1 MKILIQCFQVRLFQR
16 NEVYYCF
23 DGNYQTATRRNGE
36 NFIVSK
42 RVAFR
47 LLALAVP
54 DPVKM
59 EIKIAYPERDIM
71 ECTLVVILFSVN
83 AGKVIN
89 TRREVVKAVSLML
102 FKSLI
107 LCVHL

>member
-1 MKILIQCFQVRLFQR
+1 M
-16 NEVYYCF
+16 
-23 DGNYQTATRRNGE
+23 
-36 NFIVSK
+36 
-42 RVAFR
+42 AFR

-71 ECTLVVILFSVN
+71 ECTLVVIVFSVN
-83 AGKVIN
+83 AGKIIN
-89 TRREVVKAVSLML
+89 TQREVVETV

-107 LCVHL
+107 LCVHLEASWN